1 MAYSSNQFSYHKE
14 SNSLTAEASDL
25 RLRGWPAMIQI
36 RSERTGRVISCLK
49 KDCVTDAGSEDILA
63 FHYMPIADNNG
74 PVKLSC
80 VTIFN
85 D

>member
-1 MAYSSNQFSYHKE
+1 
-14 SNSLTAEASDL
+14 
-25 RLRGWPAMIQI
+25 MIQI